1 MTARRVTL
9 GRVAGVHGVRGGI
22 KVYSL
27 TRPIENIL
35 KYPRWWIT
43 HGEGFEARVLERE
56 VHARSLVAKITGPDG
71 QPIDDRDVAASLM
84 GAEIQVDRADLPKPR
99 RGEYYWIDLIGL
111 DVESTT
117 GAALGRIADMTSN
130 GAQDVMVVRD
140 GEKERLIPFVK
151 THIVKKVDL
160 DAGRIVCDWQPDYD
174 ED

>member
-35 KYPRWWIT
+35 NYRRWWIT
-43 HGEGFEARVLERE
+43 HGAGFEARVLESE

-71 QPIDDRDVAASLM
+71 EPITDRDVAVSLM
-84 GAEIQVDRADLPKPR
+84 GAEIQVDRAELPKLKS
-99 RGEYYWIDLIGL
+99 GEYYWMDLIGL
-111 DVESTT
+111 KVENVE
-117 GAALGRIADMTSN
+117 GVALGQVEEMTSN
-130 GAQDVMVVRD
+130 GAQDVMILRD
-140 GEKERLIPFVK
+140 GDRQRLIPFVK
-151 THIVKKVDL
+151 TYIVKKVDL
-160 DAGRIVCDWQPDYD
+160 EAGRIVCEWQPDFD